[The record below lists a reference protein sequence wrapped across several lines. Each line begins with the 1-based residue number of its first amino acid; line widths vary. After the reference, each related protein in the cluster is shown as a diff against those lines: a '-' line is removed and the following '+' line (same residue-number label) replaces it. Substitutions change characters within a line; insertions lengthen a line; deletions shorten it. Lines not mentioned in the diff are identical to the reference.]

1 MISPRIE
8 AIEMLHLDAP
18 FAATAWTLFVPAVEK
33 PLCIM
38 RFTNSSDADVIL
50 SYDYDPTALVDRDIV
65 LAGSFIE
72 LNFQNNAPHST
83 DACFGA
89 GKPVYIYALTAG
101 KTGSI
106 YCSGYTFIKD

>member
-18 FAATAWTLFVPAVEK
+18 FTATTWKLFVDAIEK

-38 RFTNSSDADVIL
+38 RFTNTSNADVIL
-50 SYDYDPTALVDRDIV
+50 SYDYGITALADREIV
-65 LAGSFIE
+65 PAGKTVE

-83 DACFGA
+83 DACFGQ

-101 KTGSI
+101 NTGSI
-106 YCSGYTFIKD
+106 YFSGYTFIKD